1 MQWKHGHLQWE
12 LHGQFSDGCTAPVQ
26 AVGRERPLE
35 APKTQI
41 VILVLVHFG
50 LIK

>member
-1 MQWKHGHLQWE
+1 MGIAWPILQ
-12 LHGQFSDGCTAPVQ
+12 QRYAPVH
-26 AVGRERPLE
+26 AIDSERPLE
-35 APKTQI
+35 VLKTQI